1 MESCSILKGIE
12 KNYGIG
18 TLPALVQFS
27 DGIPVLFHDDLDE
40 YEEVLEW
47 ILENLEVRTVSL
59 VFILCI
65 FFVFFN
71 FDLVGGLKTKMPE
84 AGEDE

>member
-47 ILENLEVRTVSL
+47 ILENLEVRVCWSPVFVL
-59 VFILCI
+59 LFILCI
-65 FFVFFN
+65 FFVISKFE
-71 FDLVGGLKTKMPE
+71 VGGL
-84 AGEDE
+84 

>member
-1 MESCSILKGIE
+1 MNLVQSLKGIE

-27 DGIPVLFHDDLDE
+27 DGIPVLFHGDLGE

-47 ILENLEVRTVSL
+47 ILENLEVRIFSL
-59 VFILCI
+59 FLQCDI
-65 FFVFFN
+65 
-71 FDLVGGLKTKMPE
+71 
-84 AGEDE
+84 AS